1 MWRTFEI
8 KAFAE
13 ENSREPNPLF
23 LLEMNPYNDVIIG
36 MLADHIFAK
45 DRAIDKLAVMVK
57 ALNDELKRI
66 QSDLEPEVKPEAKPN
81 AKPKYKVKSVIRWE
95 PQADWYSPEYKT
107 RNRAVGLVLKD
118 GFFEFARFMHG
129 TKTTR
134 TYYASVEEWMASLP
148 ETNDYTFDR

>member
-1 MWRTFEI
+1 
-8 KAFAE
+8 
-13 ENSREPNPLF
+13 
-23 LLEMNPYNDVIIG
+23 MNPYNDVIIG

-66 QSDLEPEVKPEAKPN
+66 QSDLEPEVKPKALR
-81 AKPKYKVKSVIRWE
+81 KYKVKSVIRWE
-95 PQADWYSPEYKT
+95 PKFDWYAEPRPDYST
-107 RNRAVGLVLKD
+107 RNRAVGLVVKD

-134 TYYASVEEWMASLP
+134 THYASVEEWMASLP
-148 ETNDYTFDR
+148 KTNDYTFER